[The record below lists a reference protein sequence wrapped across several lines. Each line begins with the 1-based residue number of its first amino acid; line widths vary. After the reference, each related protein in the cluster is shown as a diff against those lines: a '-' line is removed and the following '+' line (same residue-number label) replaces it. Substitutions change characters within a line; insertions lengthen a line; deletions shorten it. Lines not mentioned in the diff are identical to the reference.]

1 METMQT
7 RGAES
12 LVINQSTELDTSVIQ
27 PWRPGDF
34 LESLFSSD
42 HFEGQRCGC
51 LMLVE
56 DSMDPAATRETDMV
70 TGKTS
75 RQVSKHLFF
84 LLCPPYIRDTI
95 SKMLLILGTNVLPSI
110 NPPWKKCLHG
120 PDQRCW
126 YQSPLSQQ
134 PRLTIAACNI
144 QLWIFH
150 TIGCS

>member
-110 NPPWKKCLHG
+110 NPPWKNAFTDLTRGVDTRAHWVNNQDK
-120 PDQRCW
+120 P
-126 YQSPLSQQ
+126 SQ
-134 PRLTIAACNI
+134 LV
-144 QLWIFH
+144 IFNFGFF
-150 TIGCS
+150 TP